1 MSRTFG
7 KGLTERLPNPGWLVG
22 VYMGSYYDEHSG
34 DCHDPID
41 VVLPM
46 KHLTSGIL
54 QLWPD
59 RSRFERV

>member
-1 MSRTFG
+1 
-7 KGLTERLPNPGWLVG
+7 LVG
-22 VYMGSYYDEHSG
+22 VYMGSYYDEYSG